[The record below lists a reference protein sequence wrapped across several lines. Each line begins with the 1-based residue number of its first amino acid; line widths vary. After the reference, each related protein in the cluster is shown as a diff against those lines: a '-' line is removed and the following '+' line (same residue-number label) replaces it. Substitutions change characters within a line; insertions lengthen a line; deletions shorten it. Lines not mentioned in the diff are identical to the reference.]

1 MCIHSKIVNTG
12 DRHTFGFGGFWGRL
26 GVQDYFLV
34 GFESLLNRDEHL
46 MTLRFYTLRNHSWI
60 ALVELESFGTV

>member
-1 MCIHSKIVNTG
+1 MSIHPKIVNTG
-12 DRHTFGFGGFWGRL
+12 DKHTFGFGGFWGRL

-34 GFESLLNRDEHL
+34 GFVSLLNSDEHL
-46 MTLRFYTLRNHSWI
+46 VTLWFYTLRNHSWI